1 MQRMNALFINSSK
14 LKRITYLYE
23 RLLGSPA
30 TITELANELNVST
43 KTIQRDLNETLASC
57 GAVCNGRNWSIDK
70 SKASSELK
78 SDERIILGILDELA
92 RSGGRQ
98 FYLKAHNLIEQ
109 ISSNLNHPIYANM
122 DSEAL
127 NPEHLE
133 TFTILESAIKNR
145 QTIRC
150 NYRKGSFELKPLK
163 LVFFNGFWYLLCL
176 DMGAKDIFKKF
187 HLKTLKNIEIL
198 DSSFDIP
205 AELENRLQN
214 ANSIWFQLNKKSFT
228 VRLFLEKDAVVYF
241 ERKPMKSQSFSA
253 RYSDGSA
260 EITIE
265 ATDEMEIL
273 PVVQWYLPLV
283 KIVEPKWLVDNF
295 KALLQEY
302 LQELPN

>member
-1 MQRMNALFINSSK
+1 
-14 LKRITYLYE
+14 
-23 RLLGSPA
+23 
-30 TITELANELNVST
+30 
-43 KTIQRDLNETLASC
+43 
-57 GAVCNGRNWSIDK
+57 
-70 SKASSELK
+70 
-78 SDERIILGILDELA
+78 
-92 RSGGRQ
+92 
-98 FYLKAHNLIEQ
+98 
-109 ISSNLNHPIYANM
+109 M

-214 ANSIWFQLNKKSFT
+214 ANSIWFQLNKKPFT

-253 RYSDGSA
+253 RYPDGSA

-265 ATDEMEIL
+265 ATDEMEVL
-273 PVVQWYLPLV
+273 PIVQWYLPLV
-283 KIVEPKWLVDNF
+283 KIVEPKWLVDEF
-295 KALLQEY
+295 REMLTEY
-302 LQELPN
+302 LGEIH